1 MTADPSRGAPA
12 SIRATARHHEAR
24 AQVLRDEQTRLERTA
39 AGLSASEW
47 SGSARQRF
55 TSAAETLGPSYAR
68 TAALIEHLAETLSRY
83 ADEVER
89 IQDEAARIRSAQDSA
104 AKERDQLVTDRSRLT
119 ESVDA
124 GTDVEADHVMLRGVT
139 EALMQQDTVDAQLST
154 RWEELIA
161 ERTRLDDGTAAKL
174 SDVQSVG
181 IVAVRARS
189 VGRMSDRQLLSWLS
203 SLTPDQIV
211 ALRGDPAIADRLDA
225 VSDPELI
232 VDWWSSMGGS
242 HERGSSDGHSSQ
254 QDALIAAF
262 PAVIGNLNGVAY
274 WARDRAN
281 RKQLT
286 TLIASASGVD
296 LAAYKNIRASLGK
309 YKGVQL
315 TSLVPHHPPLAAVS
329 IGDLDRAH
337 DVTYL
342 VPGMDSDTRNMTVVE
357 RAAYNLRVRQQDYVG
372 DAAVV
377 AWINYETPTTKTV
390 LHGDLAR
397 AGSERLG
404 QDLAGFNAAR
414 GSTKGTLNVV
424 GHSYGSTTSSL
435 TLAHRDYG
443 VDSYVTVGS
452 AGLERE
458 IKTASDIHSDQ
469 VFAAQAPRSIPGLPG
484 DNWSWIGQAFSMT
497 RRDPASPAFGATYL
511 PTAGLPHD
519 PTMNGVNRHDPI
531 WNNATDH
538 AGQYGYFDK
547 NTESLDNIARATTGK
562 LTDR

>member
-1 MTADPSRGAPA
+1 MTADPTRGAPA
-12 SIRATARHHEAR
+12 SIRLTARRHEAR
-24 AQVLRDEQTRLERTA
+24 AQALRDEQTRLERA
-39 AGLSASEW
+39 AEGLSTGEW
-47 SGSARQRF
+47 SGSAKQRF
-55 TSAAETLGPSYAR
+55 TSAAGTLGPSYSR
-68 TAALIEHLAETLSRY
+68 TALLVEHVAETLSRY

-104 AKERDQLVTDRSRLT
+104 AADRDRLITNRSQLNA
-119 ESVDA
+119 SVDA
-124 GTDVEADHVMLRGVT
+124 GTDVEADHVLLRRVT
-139 EALMQQDTVDAQLST
+139 DALTQQDAVDSQLST
-154 RWEELIA
+154 RWNELVA
-161 ERTRLDDGTAAKL
+161 ERTRLDDSTAAEL
-174 SDVQSVG
+174 DDVDSVG
-181 IVAVRARS
+181 VVAVQAHS
-189 VGRMSDRQLLSWLS
+189 VSRMSDRQLLNWLG
-203 SLTPDQIV
+203 SLTPDQLL
-211 ALRGDPAIADRLDA
+211 ALRGDPAIADRLGS

-232 VDWWSSMGGS
+232 ADWWSSAGGP
-242 HERGSSDGHSSQ
+242 HERGSSDGHSSE

-281 RKQLT
+281 RIQLT
-286 TLIASASGVD
+286 TLIGSASGVD

-357 RAAYNLRVRQQDYVG
+357 RAAYNLRVRQRDYVG

-377 AWINYETPTTKTV
+377 AWINYETPTPKTV

-435 TLAHRDYG
+435 TLADRDYG

-458 IKTASDIHSDQ
+458 IKTADDIHSDQ

-497 RRDPASPAFGATYL
+497 RRDPASPSFGATYL

-519 PTMNGVNRHDPI
+519 PTLNGVNRHDPI

-562 LTDR
+562 VSD

>member
-1 MTADPSRGAPA
+1 MTADPTRGAPA
-12 SIRATARHHEAR
+12 SIRSAARQHEAR
-24 AQVLRDEQTRLERTA
+24 ARVVREEQTRLARTT
-39 AGLSASEW
+39 GSLSAGEW
-47 SGSARQRF
+47 SGSARERF
-55 TSAAETLGPSYAR
+55 ASLSEALRPSYSR
-68 TAALIEHLAETLSRY
+68 TAFLMEHVAETLSRY

-104 AKERDQLVTDRSRLT
+104 ATDRHRLVADRARLH

-124 GTDVEADHVMLRGVT
+124 GTDVEADHVRLLRVT
-139 EALMQQDTVDAQLST
+139 DALMQQDAVDSRLAT
-154 RWEELIA
+154 RWGELVA
-161 ERTRLDDGTAAKL
+161 ERTRLDESTAAKL
-174 SDVQSVG
+174 SDVESVG
-181 IVAVRARS
+181 DVAVRAHS
-189 VGRMSDRQLLSWLS
+189 VGQMSDRQLLTWLD
-203 SLTPDQIV
+203 SLTPDQLV
-211 ALRGDPAIADRLDA
+211 TLRDDPSIADRLRSI
-225 VSDPELI
+225 SDPELI
-232 VDWWSSMGGS
+232 ADWWASAGGS
-242 HERGSSDGHSSQ
+242 HEGGSGDGHSPE

-274 WARDRAN
+274 WARDKAN

-286 TLIASASGVD
+286 MLIESASGVD
-296 LAAYKNIRASLGK
+296 LAAYKNIRAALGK

-329 IGDLDRAH
+329 IGDLDKAH

-342 VPGMDSDTRNMTVVE
+342 VPGMDSDTRNMTIVE

-377 AWINYETPTTKTV
+377 AWINYETPTPKTV
-390 LHGDLAR
+390 LHGDPAR

-435 TLAHRDYG
+435 TLAHHDYG

-497 RRDPASPAFGATYL
+497 RRDPASPSFGATYL

-562 LTDR
+562 LNDR

>member
-1 MTADPSRGAPA
+1 MTGDPTRGAPA
-12 SIRATARHHEAR
+12 SIRATSRQHEAR

-39 AGLSASEW
+39 GGLSAGEW
-47 SGSARQRF
+47 SGSAKRRF
-55 TSAAETLGPSYAR
+55 TSAAETLGPSYSR
-68 TAALIEHLAETLSRY
+68 TASLIEHVAQTLSRY

-104 AKERDQLVTDRSRLT
+104 ASDRERLVTNRSRLN

-124 GTDVEADHVMLRGVT
+124 GTDVESDHVMLRRVSH
-139 EALMQQDTVDAQLST
+139 ALTQQDDEDAQLST
-154 RWEELIA
+154 RWDELVA
-161 ERTRLDDGTAAKL
+161 ERTRLDDRTAAEL
-174 SDVQSVG
+174 SGIESVG
-181 IVAVRARS
+181 IVAAQAHS
-189 VGRMSDRQLLSWLS
+189 VGRMSDLQVLSWLS
-203 SLTPDQIV
+203 SLKPDQLL
-211 ALRGDPAIADRLDA
+211 ALRDDPAIADRLA
-225 VSDPELI
+225 SVSDPEMI
-232 VDWWSSMGGS
+232 ADWWSSAGGA
-242 HERGSSDGHSSQ
+242 HERGSSDEHSPE

-281 RKQLT
+281 RSNLK
-286 TLIASASGVD
+286 TLIKSASGED

-315 TSLVPHHPPLAAVS
+315 TSLVPQHPPLAAVS
-329 IGDLDRAH
+329 IGDLDTAH

-357 RAAYNLRVRQQDYVG
+357 RAAYNLRVRQQDYVK

-435 TLAHRDYG
+435 TLADRDYG
-443 VDSYVTVGS
+443 VNAYVTAGS

-458 IKTASDIHSDQ
+458 IKTADDIHSDQ

-497 RRDPASPAFGATYL
+497 RRDPAIPSFGATYL

-519 PTMNGVNRHDPI
+519 PMMNGVNRHDPI

-562 LTDR
+562 VSDR